1 MVSNCK
7 KSAKV
12 NPGDSCD
19 MDTFFD
25 DPIATEDFDLQNTGV
40 GPDCR
45 TLQPYTYAC
54 VGVI

>member
-7 KSAKV
+7 KFAKV